1 MQYIV
6 LYLKKPFNFFIL
18 ELEITSVQD
27 IQRNIFHNGRETL
40 CVLT

>member
-1 MQYIV
+1 MQYNL
-6 LYLKKPFNFFIL
+6 LYLKKTFDFFNL
-18 ELEITSVQD
+18 ELEITSIQD